1 MSEQTMSGK
10 TVSTQPAANETVGR
24 KALAAG
30 GVAAI
35 LASACCLGPLLLVS
49 IGFSGAWLGSFK
61 VFEPFRPVFLSAA
74 GIALVVA
81 YRRIYRPAVVCKPGE
96 VCAAP
101 QVNSAYKLL
110 FWGVTGLVG
119 ASAVFPYALPF
130 FY

>member
-1 MSEQTMSGK
+1 MSEQTMSAK
-10 TVSTQPAANETVGR
+10 TASSPADQTVGR

-35 LASACCLGPLLLVS
+35 LASACCLGPLLFVS

-74 GIALVVA
+74 AAALIVA
-81 YRRIYRPAVVCKPGE
+81 WRRIYRPAVACKPGKI
-96 VCAAP
+96 CAAR
-101 QVNSAYKLL
+101 QISSVYKLL

>member
-1 MSEQTMSGK
+1 MSEQSHPTTSE
-10 TVSTQPAANETVGR
+10 QPLGR

-35 LASACCLGPLLLVS
+35 LASACCLGPLVLVTL
-49 IGFSGAWLGSFK
+49 GFSGAWIGNFK

-74 GIALVVA
+74 AIALFVA
-81 YRRIYRPAVVCKPGE
+81 YRRIYRPAAACKPGG

-101 QVNSAYKLL
+101 QTRFAYKVI
-110 FWGVTGLVG
+110 FWGVAALVG
-119 ASAVFPYALPF
+119 ASVVFPYVLPL